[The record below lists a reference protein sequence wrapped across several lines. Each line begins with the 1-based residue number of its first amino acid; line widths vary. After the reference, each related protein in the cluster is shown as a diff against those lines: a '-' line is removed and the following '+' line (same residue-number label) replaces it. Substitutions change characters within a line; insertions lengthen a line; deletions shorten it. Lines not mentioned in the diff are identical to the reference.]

1 MPKFSKVQSA
11 SVLGIDAYIVDV
23 ECNLATGKLPR
34 YVTVG
39 LPEGAVKESKE
50 RVLTAIRNTGYRY
63 PGNKIVVNLAPADI
77 KKEGSAFDLPIAIG
91 ILAAAGYIDHDL
103 LSDYVLLGELSLDG
117 RCRKVNGVISIAIS
131 IKNSDIKGLILSRE
145 NAREAAVVEGLDVIP
160 VSHLNEAV
168 DFLNQQISPTPATLN
183 LERLFN
189 QNSIYRADFD
199 EVKGQENVKRSIE
212 VAAAGAHNA
221 LMIGPPG
228 SGKTMLARRIPTILP
243 RLSLDEALETT
254 KIHSISG
261 NLNPKQGIIA
271 TRPFRSP
278 HHTISDAALI
288 GGGRIPKPGEVS
300 LSHNGVL
307 FLDELPEFKKN
318 VLEVMRQPLEDGE
331 VTISR
336 AKSTLSYPAS
346 FMLVAAMN
354 PCPCGY
360 ATDPKNQC
368 TCTTSQI
375 QRYISKISGPLLD
388 RIDIHIEVPAVDFA
402 ELASKKPGEKSEQ
415 IRERIE
421 KARSIQQKR
430 FKTENGIY
438 ANAHMDNRLIK
449 QYCEI
454 SSSGKKLLKIALEK
468 LGLSAR
474 AYNKI
479 LKVAR
484 TIADLEGQEKIGNQ
498 HLSEAIQYRS
508 LDRKL
513 WLYE

>member
-1 MPKFSKVQSA
+1 MPKFSKVKSA
-11 SVLGIDAYIVDV
+11 SVLGINAYVVDV

-50 RVLTAIRNTGYRY
+50 RVLTAIRNNGFNY

-77 KKEGSAFDLPIAIG
+77 KKEGSAFDLPIAVG
-91 ILAAAGYIDHDL
+91 ILAAAGYVDRKK

-117 RCRKVNGVISIAIS
+117 RCRKVKGVISIAIS
-131 IKNSDIKGLILSRE
+131 IKNSDIKGIILSEE
-145 NAREAAVVEGLDVIP
+145 NAREAAIVEGLDVIP
-160 VSHLNEAV
+160 VQSLKDAV
-168 DFLNQQISPTPATLN
+168 DFLNGQIEPQPIKLDQKK
-183 LERLFN
+183 LFA
-189 QNSIYRADFD
+189 QNCIYKSNFS
-199 EVKGQENVKRSIE
+199 EVKGQENVKRSME

-254 KIHSISG
+254 KIHSVSG
-261 NLNPKQGIIA
+261 NLNPKRGIIA

-336 AKSTLSYPAS
+336 AKSTLSYPAT
-346 FMLVAAMN
+346 FMLIAAMN

-360 ATDPKNQC
+360 ATDPNNHC
-368 TCTTSQI
+368 SCTTSQI

-402 ELASKKPGEKSEQ
+402 ELSSKKPGEKSKN
-415 IRERIE
+415 IRKRIE
-421 KARSIQQKR
+421 KAREIQYNR
-430 FKTENGIY
+430 FKEEAGIY

-449 QYCEI
+449 QHCQI
-454 SSSGKKLLKIALEK
+454 SDSGEKLLKTALEK

-479 LKVAR
+479 LKVSR
-484 TIADLEGQEKIGNQ
+484 TIADLEGNEKIRNQ